1 MGGVLIGLAGSSSG
15 GTPTNHN
22 VFVGVSSI
30 KGTALWGY
38 SPGYISGITYGAID
52 VVSKGVY
59 PIDMAH
65 DVTSGGTYTNTV
77 LRILGDHSTDNLV
90 TTMTVDGTNVNLG
103 APSYSYTSTATVTM
117 TIASPCVIT
126 WTGHTL
132 AVGYPVMFTTTG
144 ALPSGLLAG
153 QPYFV
158 VSVATNTF
166 TVSATKGG
174 AAINTTGTQSGTH
187 SCFYAPSTV
196 WTGSTQ
202 TFPVTGAVSASTVS
216 VGTPSL
222 VTCSAAH
229 GFVNGDKIGF
239 TTGTLP
245 TGLSLRTV
253 YYVINAASTTFNV
266 SLTSG
271 GAAINTTG
279 TSTGPF
285 TVLKSRLVTLS

>member
-1 MGGVLIGLAGSSSG
+1 MGGVLIGLAGSRSG

-22 VFVGVSSI
+22 VFVGVSTI
-30 KGTALWGY
+30 KSSSLYGY
-38 SPGYISGITYGAID
+38 SPGNISGITYGAID
-52 VVSKGVY
+52 VPSKGVY
-59 PIDMAH
+59 PIDMVH
-65 DVTSGGTYTNTV
+65 DVLSSGVYANTV
-77 LRILGDHSTDNLV
+77 LRILGNHTVNSLL
-90 TTMTVDGTNVNLG
+90 TTMTVDGTNVPLG

-144 ALPSGLLAG
+144 ALPTGMLAG
-153 QPYFV
+153 RPYFV

-174 AAINTTGTQSGTH
+174 AAINTSGTQSGTH

-196 WTGSTQ
+196 WTGTTQ
-202 TFPVTGAVSASTVS
+202 TMGTFTTINPTVS
-216 VGTPSL
+216 VGTPCV
-222 VTCSAAH
+222 VTRTAH
-229 GFVNGDKIGF
+229 GLTNGQRVGF
-239 TTGTLP
+239 AFGTTFP
-245 TGLSLRTV
+245 TGLAVNTP
-253 YYVINAASTTFNV
+253 YYVVNAAANTFNL

-285 TVLKSRLVTLS
+285 GLSLAKLVTLS